1 VSDYLAGDVV
11 AERPGFADLTDSKL
25 RQGVPKTTSKQV
37 LFDSVLLLDDE
48 GKPSDVFFEGD
59 ALTIQLGLASSVESR
74 RLEALCFVRSIE
86 GVLVFTLT
94 SGMMDVDLQPGSA
107 ELRVTIPRNQ
117 LRTGRYTL
125 DLYVLTA
132 SPQDYLLGAIG
143 FEVVASR
150 EPDGDPRRMRDNL
163 GLVTVEQEWG
173 ELRQGEPNRV

>member
-1 VSDYLAGDVV
+1 
-11 AERPGFADLTDSKL
+11 
-25 RQGVPKTTSKQV
+25 V
-37 LFDSVLLLDDE
+37 LFDWVRLLDDE

-59 ALTIQLGLASSVESR
+59 SLTIELGIDSSVESR

-94 SGMMDVDLQPGSA
+94 SGVMEVALQPGAA

-117 LRTGRYTL
+117 LRSGRYTL
-125 DLYVLTA
+125 DLYLLTA
-132 SPQDYLLGAIG
+132 SPQDYLLGAIA

-150 EPDGDPRRMRDNL
+150 EPGGDPRRVRDEL

-173 ELRQGEPNRV
+173 ELRQGEPHRV